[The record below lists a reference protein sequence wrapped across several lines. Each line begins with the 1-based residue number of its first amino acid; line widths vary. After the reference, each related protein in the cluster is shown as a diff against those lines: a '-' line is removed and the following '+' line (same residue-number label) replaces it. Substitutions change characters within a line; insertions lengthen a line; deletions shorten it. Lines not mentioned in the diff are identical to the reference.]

1 MGALV
6 RARVERTASDTAMS
20 AMTETQSKVYH
31 FIRDEIE
38 AQGCPPTLWEIAIK
52 FGWKS
57 QNAALSHV
65 DALIRKGLLRK
76 IPETSRGLRIIEV
89 PIVHGVQ
96 LSALPSRDVVAEALQ
111 SWK

>member
-1 MGALV
+1 MPS
-6 RARVERTASDTAMS
+6 SD
-20 AMTETQSKVYH
+20 MTETQSKVYH

-38 AQGCPPTLWEIAIK
+38 AQGCPPTLWEIATK

-89 PIVHGVQ
+89 PTVHGVEI
-96 LSALPSRDVVAEALQ
+96 SALPSPEVIAQALR
-111 SWK
+111 S